1 VGISRSRA
9 SWWALAW
16 AIGEARRRRARLLL
30 VHVFRPP
37 LAVPAAPVA
46 PIAGSSQAHFAPI
59 TDFGDGHFAAS
70 DYLYANRVKDG
81 YALIWTAITQA
92 VGQMPGDVDWEEEV
106 IPGRPAAVLASLAWN
121 SDLLVFG
128 SRHRGRLRRFA
139 PGSVARGCARR
150 ANCPVMIVP
159 QPSPQALLASLP
171 VDSAHGHRFRW
182 IPRHGVRTAS

>member
-1 VGISRSRA
+1 VSISRSRA

-37 LAVPAAPVA
+37 LIASVT
-46 PIAGSSQAHFAPI
+46 PIAPLVAIDPEHYG
-59 TDFGDGHFAAS
+59 AS
-70 DYLYANRVKDG
+70 DLYAGRVTDG

-92 VGQMPGDVDWEEEV
+92 TGQMPDDADWEEQV
-106 IPGRPAAVLASLAWN
+106 IPGRPAAVLASLARN
-121 SDLLVFG
+121 GDLLVFG
-128 SRHRGRLRRFA
+128 SRHRGWLRRFA

-159 QPSPQALLASLP
+159 EPSPQALLASLP
-171 VDSAHGHRFRW
+171 VDAAHGHRFRW
-182 IPRHGVRTAS
+182 IPHHGVRTAS